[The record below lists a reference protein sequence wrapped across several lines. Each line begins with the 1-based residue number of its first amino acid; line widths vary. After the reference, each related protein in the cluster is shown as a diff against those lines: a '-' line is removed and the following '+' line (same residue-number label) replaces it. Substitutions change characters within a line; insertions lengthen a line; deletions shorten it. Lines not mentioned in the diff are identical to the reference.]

1 MDKME
6 LQKELK
12 LVRTPV
18 KLPYDSKKTL
28 DDYLI
33 ALLIKDSNQAKDIL
47 NNQLIKKESK
57 YARYFK
63 PIIYNDKIFN
73 KTIRKKMK
81 ADEKSDLK

>member
-12 LVRTPV
+12 IVRTAV

-47 NNQLIKKESK
+47 NNHLIRS
-57 YARYFK
+57 YQF
-63 PIIYNDKIFN
+63 
-73 KTIRKKMK
+73 
-81 ADEKSDLK
+81 L

>member
-12 LVRTPV
+12 IVRIPV

-47 NNQLIKKESK
+47 NNHLIRS
-57 YARYFK
+57 YQF
-63 PIIYNDKIFN
+63 
-73 KTIRKKMK
+73 
-81 ADEKSDLK
+81 L